1 MRLWRVAASTRT
13 YAADDITRN
22 KRRAAPSVSPPLG
35 GRTTYVVGLGAL
47 SGSGAAVRPGRWND
61 HGQKVVYCAQTP
73 SLAVLETAAH
83 VDSGGLPLNRF
94 LVAIEVPDDVWAR
107 RDHLDLA
114 TLDPSWSAIP
124 AGLASVQAGAK
135 WLVSMRTALL
145 LVPSVI
151 VHEESAV
158 LINPAHVDA
167 AGITAR
173 VVRKFEYDLLF
184 RR

>member
-1 MRLWRVAASTRT
+1 MLWRVAASTRT
-13 YAADDITRN
+13 HGADDIS
-22 KRRAAPSVSPPLG
+22 K
-35 GRTTYVVGLGAL
+35 
-47 SGSGAAVRPGRWND
+47 SGTGAAARPGRWND
-61 HGQKVVYCAQTP
+61 DGQKVVYCAQTP

-107 RDHLDLA
+107 RDHLDLVS
-114 TLDPSWSAIP
+114 LDASWSAIP
-124 AGLASVQAGAK
+124 AGLASVQVGTK
-135 WLVSMRTALL
+135 WLLSMRTALL

-151 VHEESAV
+151 VYEESAV
-158 LINPAHVDA
+158 LINPADANA
-167 AGITAR
+167 AGITAK

>member
-1 MRLWRVAASTRT
+1 MRLWRVAASTCT
-13 YAADDITRN
+13 YGSDDI
-22 KRRAAPSVSPPLG
+22 
-35 GRTTYVVGLGAL
+35 

-61 HGQKVVYCAQTP
+61 HGQTVVYCAQTP

-83 VDSGGLPLNRF
+83 VDNGGLPLNRF

-107 RDHLDLA
+107 RDLLDLV

-135 WLVSMRTALL
+135 WLLSMRTALL

-151 VHEESAV
+151 VYEESAV
-158 LINPAHVDA
+158 LINPAHADA

>member
-1 MRLWRVAASTRT
+1 MLWRVAASTRT
-13 YAADDITRN
+13 YGADD
-22 KRRAAPSVSPPLG
+22 
-35 GRTTYVVGLGAL
+35 L
-47 SGSGAAVRPGRWND
+47 SGTGAAARPGRWND
-61 HGQKVVYCAQTP
+61 DGQKIVYCAQTP
-73 SLAVLETAAH
+73 SLAVLETAAQ

-107 RDHLDLA
+107 RDHLDLV

-124 AGLASVQAGAK
+124 AGLASVQVGAK
-135 WLVSMRTALL
+135 WLLSMRTALL

-151 VHEESAV
+151 VYEEFAV
-158 LINPAHVDA
+158 LINPAHADA
-167 AGITAR
+167 AGITAK